1 MIHPTA
7 IVDEGAEIHESV
19 EIGPYC
25 IVGPHVKIGAGT
37 TVGPHA
43 VLDGRTE
50 IGENNR
56 IFHHA
61 SIGAVP
67 QHAKYRGEPTRLVIG
82 SENIIREFVTIHL
95 GTVEDRGVTMVGNR
109 NLLMAYAHVAH
120 DCTLED
126 EIVMANAATLG
137 GHVHVECN
145 AILGGLVGIHQ
156 FVRIGRRAMVGGMS
170 GVRLDIPP
178 FTRAS
183 DNPAKLY
190 GLNTI
195 GLERAGFSSDQIG
208 RLRKAY
214 RILFQSGDLLQE
226 AIEKVRSEL
235 GQDPN
240 VESLVGFIEKSER
253 GFCR

>member
-7 IVDEGAEIHESV
+7 IVEEGAEIHESAEV
-19 EIGPYC
+19 GPYC

-37 TVGPHA
+37 RVGPHA

-61 SIGAVP
+61 SVGAVP
-67 QHAKYRGEPTRLVIG
+67 QHAKYRGEPTKLVIG
-82 SENIIREFVTIHL
+82 SDNVLREFVTVHL
-95 GTVEDRGVTMVGNR
+95 GTVEDRGVTIIGDR

-126 EIVMANAATLG
+126 GVIMANAATLG
-137 GHVHVECN
+137 GHVYVESRVV
-145 AILGGLVGIHQ
+145 LGGLVGIHQ
-156 FVRIGRRAMVGGMS
+156 FVRIGRNAMIGGMS
-170 GVRLDIPP
+170 AVRLDIPP
-178 FTRAS
+178 FVRAS

-190 GLNTI
+190 GLNI
-195 GLERAGFSSDQIG
+195 VGLQRAGFSADEIG

-214 RILFQSGDLLQE
+214 RILFQSGELLKD
-226 AIEKVRSEL
+226 AVAMVRAEL
-235 GQDPN
+235 GEDPN
-240 VESLVGFIEKSER
+240 VMNLVEFVEKSER

>member
-7 IVDEGAEIHESV
+7 IVDEGARIHESV

-37 TVGPHA
+37 RVGPHA

-82 SENIIREFVTIHL
+82 SDNILREFVTVHL
-95 GTVEDRGVTMVGNR
+95 GTVEDRGITIIGDR

-126 EIVMANAATLG
+126 DVIMANAATLG
-137 GHVHVECN
+137 GHVYVEN
-145 AILGGLVGIHQ
+145 HAILGGLTGVHQ
-156 FVRIGRRAMVGGMS
+156 FVRVGRNAMVGGMS

-178 FTRAS
+178 FVRAS

-190 GLNTI
+190 GLNII
-195 GLERAGFSSDQIG
+195 GLERAGFSSEEIG

-214 RILFQSGDLLQE
+214 RILFQSGELLE
-226 AIEKVRSEL
+226 DAVAMVRAELSE
-235 GQDPN
+235 DSN
-240 VESLVGFIEKSER
+240 VMRLVAFLEKSER

>member
-7 IVDEGAEIHESV
+7 IVDKGAEIHESV

-37 TVGPHA
+37 KVGPHA
-43 VLDGRTE
+43 VLEGRTE
-50 IGENNR
+50 IGENNQ

-61 SIGAVP
+61 SVGAIP
-67 QHAKYRGEPTRLVIG
+67 QHAKYAGEPTRLTIG
-82 SENIIREFVTIHL
+82 SGNLIREFVTIHL
-95 GTVEDRGVTMVGNR
+95 GTIGDRSITTIGDGNMM
-109 NLLMAYAHVAH
+109 MAYAHVAH

-126 EIVMANAATLG
+126 GVIMANAATLG
-137 GHVHVECN
+137 GHVYVEKN
-145 AILGGLVGIHQ
+145 AIVGGVVGVHQ
-156 FVRIGRRAMVGGMS
+156 FVRIGRHAIVGGMS

-183 DNPAKLY
+183 DIPAKLY
-190 GLNTI
+190 GLNTV
-195 GLERAGFSSDQIG
+195 GLERCGFSAEEIG

-214 RILFQSGDLLQE
+214 RILFQSGELLE
-226 AIEKVRSEL
+226 PAMEKVQAEL
-235 GQDPN
+235 GEDPN
-240 VESLVGFIEKSER
+240 VAYLVAFLKNSER

>member
-7 IVDEGAEIHESV
+7 IVDEGAEIHETA

-37 TVGPHA
+37 RVGPHA
-43 VLDGRTE
+43 VLEGRTQ
-50 IGENNR
+50 IGENNQ

-67 QHAKYRGEPTRLVIG
+67 QHAKYRGEPTRLTIG
-82 SENIIREFVTIHL
+82 SQNIIREFVTIHL
-95 GTVEDRGVTMVGNR
+95 GTAEDRGITKVGDR
-109 NLLMAYAHVAH
+109 NLLMACAHVAH
-120 DCTLED
+120 DCTLEN
-126 EIVMANAATLG
+126 EVILANAVMLG
-137 GHVHVECN
+137 GHVYEESN
-145 AILGGLVGIHQ
+145 AILGGIVGVHQ
-156 FVRIGRRAMVGGMS
+156 FVRIGRRAMIGGMS

-195 GLERAGFSSDQIG
+195 GLERGGFSPEEIG

-214 RILFQSGDLLQE
+214 RIVFQSGELLQE
-226 AIEKVRSEL
+226 AIRKVRAEL
-235 GQDPN
+235 GEDPN
-240 VESLVGFIEKSER
+240 VEDLLVFLERSER

>member
-7 IVDEGAEIHESV
+7 IVDEGAEIHDSV

-67 QHAKYRGEPTRLVIG
+67 QHAKYGGEPTRLVIG
-82 SENIIREFVTIHL
+82 SGNIIREFVTIHL
-95 GTVEDRGVTMVGNR
+95 GTVEDRGVTTVGSR

-195 GLERAGFSSDQIG
+195 GLERAGFSSEEIG

-226 AIEKVRSEL
+226 AIDKVRSEL
-235 GQDPN
+235 GEDPN
-240 VESLVGFIEKSER
+240 VESLVAFIEKSER

>member
-7 IVDEGAEIHESV
+7 IVQEGAEIHESV

-37 TVGPHA
+37 KVGPHA
-43 VLDGRTE
+43 VLEGRTE
-50 IGENNR
+50 IGENNQ

-61 SIGAVP
+61 SVGAVP

-95 GTVEDRGVTMVGNR
+95 GTVEDRSVTVVGNR
-109 NLLMAYAHVAH
+109 NLLMAYVHVAH

-126 EIVMANAATLG
+126 EVILANAATLG
-137 GHVHVECN
+137 GHVHVESN
-145 AILGGLVGIHQ
+145 AILGGLVGVHQ
-156 FVRIGRRAMVGGMS
+156 FVRIGRRAMIGGMA

-195 GLERAGFSSDQIG
+195 GLERAGFSTEEIG

-214 RILFQSGDLLQE
+214 RILFQSGELLQD
-226 AIEKVRSEL
+226 AIQKVRDEL
-235 GQDPN
+235 EKDPN
-240 VESLVGFIEKSER
+240 VEDLLTFLETSER

>member
-7 IVDEGAEIHESV
+7 IVEEGAEIHESA

-37 TVGPHA
+37 KVGPHA
-43 VLDGRTE
+43 VIEGRTE
-50 IGENNR
+50 IGENNM
-56 IFHHA
+56 IFHHT
-61 SIGAVP
+61 SIGAIP
-67 QHAKYRGEPTRLVIG
+67 QHAKYRGEPTRLTIG
-82 SENIIREFVTIHL
+82 SGNVIREFVTVHL
-95 GTVEDRGVTMVGNR
+95 GTVEDRGITIVGDR

-120 DCTLED
+120 DCTLDNEV
-126 EIVMANAATLG
+126 ILANAVMLG
-137 GHVHVECN
+137 GHVYVESN
-145 AILGGLVGIHQ
+145 AILGGVVGVHQ
-156 FVRIGRRAMVGGMS
+156 FVRIGRRAMIGGMS

-183 DNPAKLY
+183 DNPSKLY

-195 GLERAGFSSDQIG
+195 GLERAGFSSDEIG

-214 RILFQSGDLLQE
+214 RILFQSGELLEDAVKKVRDELEGDQHVEDLL
-226 AIEKVRSEL
+226 VFL
-235 GQDPN
+235 
-240 VESLVGFIEKSER
+240 EKSER

>member
-7 IVDEGAEIHESV
+7 IVDEGAEIHETA
-19 EIGPYC
+19 ELGPYC

-37 TVGPHA
+37 RVGPHA

-50 IGENNR
+50 IGENNE

-82 SENIIREFVTIHL
+82 SNNIIREFVTIHL
-95 GTVEDRGVTMVGNR
+95 GTVEDRGITRVGDR

-120 DCTLED
+120 DCTLEN
-126 EIVMANAATLG
+126 EVILANSAMLG
-137 GHVHVECN
+137 GHVYVESN
-145 AILGGLVGIHQ
+145 AILGGIVGVHQ
-156 FVRIGRRAMVGGMS
+156 FVRIGRRAMIGGMS

-195 GLERAGFSSDQIG
+195 GLERSGFSPEEIG

-214 RILFQSGDLLQE
+214 RIVFQSGALLQE
-226 AIEKVRSEL
+226 AIGKARAEL
-235 GQDPN
+235 GGDPN
-240 VESLVGFIEKSER
+240 VEDLLVFLEKSER

>member
-7 IVDEGAEIHESV
+7 IVEEGADIHESA

-37 TVGPHA
+37 KVGPHS
-43 VLDGRTE
+43 VLDGRTQ
-50 IGENNR
+50 IGENNE
-56 IFHHA
+56 IFHHT
-61 SIGAVP
+61 SIGAIP
-67 QHAKYRGEPTRLVIG
+67 QHAKYRGEPTELTIG
-82 SENIIREFVTIHL
+82 SGNIIREFVTIHL
-95 GTVEDRGVTMVGNR
+95 GTVEDRGITKVGDR
-109 NLLMAYAHVAH
+109 NLLMACAHVAH
-120 DCTLED
+120 DCTLEN
-126 EIVMANAATLG
+126 EVILANSAMLG
-137 GHVHVECN
+137 GHVYVESN
-145 AILGGLVGIHQ
+145 AILGGMLGVHQ
-156 FVRIGRRAMVGGMS
+156 FVRIGRRAMIGGMS

-195 GLERAGFSSDQIG
+195 GLERAGFSADEIG

-214 RILFQSGDLLQE
+214 RTLFQSGELLE
-226 AIEKVRSEL
+226 DALKKVRDEL
-235 GQDPN
+235 GDDPN
-240 VESLVGFIEKSER
+240 VVDFVEFLEKSER

>member
-7 IVDEGAEIHESV
+7 IVDKGAEIHESV

-37 TVGPHA
+37 KVGPHA

-50 IGENNR
+50 IGENNQ

-61 SIGAVP
+61 SVGAIP
-67 QHAKYRGEPTRLVIG
+67 QHAKYAGEPTELKIG
-82 SENIIREFVTIHL
+82 SGNLIREFVTIHL
-95 GTVEDRGVTMVGNR
+95 GTVEDRAVTTIGNR
-109 NLLMAYAHVAH
+109 NMIMAYAHVAH

-126 EIVMANAATLG
+126 GVVMANAATLG
-137 GHVHVECN
+137 GHVYVERN
-145 AILGGLVGIHQ
+145 AILGGLVGVHQ
-156 FVRIGRRAMVGGMS
+156 FVRIGRHAIVGGMS

-178 FTRAS
+178 FVRAS
-183 DNPAKLY
+183 GVPSKLY
-190 GLNTI
+190 GLNTV
-195 GLERAGFSSDQIG
+195 GLERSGFSPEEIG

-214 RILFQSGDLLQE
+214 RTLFQSGELLE
-226 AIEKVRSEL
+226 SAIEKVQAEL
-235 GQDPN
+235 GEDPN
-240 VESLVGFIEKSER
+240 VEYLVAFLKGSER

>member
-1 MIHPTA
+1 MIHTTA
-7 IVDEGAEIHESV
+7 IVHEGAYIHESV
-19 EIGPYC
+19 EIGPYA

-50 IGENNR
+50 IGENNQ

-67 QHAKYRGEPTRLVIG
+67 QHAKYRGEPTRLTIG

-95 GTVEDRGVTMVGNR
+95 GTVEDRSITTVGSHII
-109 NLLMAYAHVAH
+109 LMAYSHVAH

-126 EIVMANAATLG
+126 AVILANAATLG
-137 GHVHVECN
+137 GHVYVERN
-145 AILGGLVGIHQ
+145 AIVGGLVGVHQ
-156 FVRIGRRAMVGGMS
+156 FVRIGRHAIVGGMS
-170 GVRLDIPP
+170 GIRLDIPP
-178 FTRAS
+178 FVRAS
-183 DNPAKLY
+183 GVPSKLY
-190 GLNTI
+190 GLNTV
-195 GLERAGFSSDQIG
+195 GLERSGFSPEEIG

-214 RILFQSGDLLQE
+214 RTLFQSGELLE
-226 AIEKVRSEL
+226 PAIEKVQAEL
-235 GQDPN
+235 GEDPN
-240 VESLVGFIEKSER
+240 VEYLVAFLRKSER

>member
-37 TVGPHA
+37 KVWPHA
-43 VLDGRTE
+43 VLEGRTE
-50 IGENNR
+50 IGEDNQ

-61 SIGAVP
+61 SVGAVP
-67 QHAKYRGEPTRLVIG
+67 QHAKYRGEPTKLTIG
-82 SENIIREFVTIHL
+82 SGNIIREFVTIHL
-95 GTVEDRGVTMVGNR
+95 GTMEDRGITTIGNR

-126 EIVMANAATLG
+126 GIVLANAATLG
-137 GHVHVECN
+137 GHVYVERN
-145 AILGGLVGIHQ
+145 AILGGLVGVHQ
-156 FVRIGRRAMVGGMS
+156 FVRVGRHAMIGGMS
-170 GVRLDIPP
+170 GIRLDIPP
-178 FTRAS
+178 FTRAA
-183 DNPAKLY
+183 DNPSKLY

-195 GLERAGFSSDQIG
+195 GLERSGFSPEEIG

-214 RILFQSGDLLQE
+214 RILFQSGELLQD
-226 AIEKVRSEL
+226 AIEKVRTEL
-235 GQDPN
+235 EGDPN
-240 VESLVGFIEKSER
+240 VEYLLEFLKNSER